1 MTSGEC
7 QLYSQLQV
15 EAALPL
21 GAKQFTLRLK
31 PHRLQRKKSQISTD
45 FASFSSVV
53 RAHDG
58 SYGMLAFARVRTQI

>member
-1 MTSGEC
+1 MTLGEC

-31 PHRLQRKKSQISTD
+31 PHRLQRKNRRFLQILRLS
-45 FASFSSVV
+45 
-53 RAHDG
+53 
-58 SYGMLAFARVRTQI
+58 LPL